1 MLARRLRVAM
11 RQAMA
16 RAVSRAAASALGIL
30 AAVTLAGCPGPSY
43 DPARPGIILIVVD
56 TLRADHLGAYGY
68 ARGTSPRLDALAAGG
83 AVFDAAWSAAPW
95 TLPSIMS
102 IMTSRYPSNHRVEN
116 DGLKLA
122 ADIPLLAETLRARG
136 YATGAFVSHVYV
148 SATFGFGRGFETFD
162 DFELSRPGYRL
173 EAGLEP
179 TADAVTDAALRWL
192 KTQRGRPVFLF
203 VHYFDPHWPYDPP
216 APYRDRFPSRYA
228 GPLDASFDSISKF
241 QDPLVDIPA
250 DYRQF
255 LVDRY
260 DGEIAF
266 TDAQIG
272 RLLDGAAA
280 AGRAERAWVVLT
292 GDHGEEFKEHGSMG
306 HGRQLYEESIRV
318 PLVIGRLGA
327 ARAAPGGDPVGTDAG
342 SAGRGGV
349 IGRRVAIPV
358 SGIDLFPTIAALS
371 GATPPAGLQGRSLVD
386 LLAGGRTTGG
396 GDPAGAGPPPDRPL
410 VSETVRLNAYRKAIR
425 RDALKLI
432 HSSGEERRELYDLDA
447 DPLERRDLSVLRP
460 QECRTLTRALFA
472 EVDILSGGWNLRW
485 SGDGRP
491 HRFQGEIKTTG
502 IIRSLIPIAPGGVKH
517 MVQGGNRMVFDD
529 ERQSGENGLTFTTA
543 PYEAEVEFYL
553 LIDGRPLV
561 DRVFL
566 GERRAKPRALPFTLA
581 GDPPSAAAF
590 SRPAHGAGADLGYYL
605 WRIRP
610 AAADQEVVLD
620 DEIRER
626 LRSLGY
632 VN

>member
-1 MLARRLRVAM
+1 MQARRHRVAM
-11 RQAMA
+11 VAMA
-16 RAVSRAAASALGIL
+16 AMVATPLALVTAAAALL
-30 AAVTLAGCPGPSY
+30 TGCPGPRY
-43 DPARPGIILIVVD
+43 DPARPDVILIVVD

-68 ARGTSPRLDALAAGG
+68 PRPTSPRIDAFAAAGV
-83 AVFDAAWSAAPW
+83 VFDAAWSAAPW

-122 ADIPLLAETLRARG
+122 ADVPLLAETLRARG

-148 SATFGFGRGFETFD
+148 SAIFGFGRGFETFE
-162 DFELSRPGYRL
+162 DFGLSRPGYRL

-179 TADAVTDAALRWL
+179 RADAVTDGALRWL
-192 KTQRGRPVFLF
+192 KAQRGRPAFLF

-216 APYRDRFPSRYA
+216 AVYRERFPSRYA
-228 GPLDASFDSISKF
+228 GPLDATFDSISKF

-255 LVDRY
+255 LIDRY
-260 DGEIAF
+260 DGEVAF

-272 RLLDGAAA
+272 RLLDGASA

-292 GDHGEEFKEHGSMG
+292 GDHGEEFKDHGSMG
-306 HGRQLYEESIRV
+306 HGRQVYEESIRV
-318 PLVIGRLGA
+318 PLVVGRL
-327 ARAAPGGDPVGTDAG
+327 RAAGPATAGGPAG
-342 SAGRGGV
+342 AGGGPTGSSV
-349 IGRRVAIPV
+349 ATGRHVTTPV
-358 SGIDLFPTIAALS
+358 SGIDLFPTIAALT
-371 GATPPAGLQGRSLVD
+371 GAAPPAGLQGRSLVD
-386 LLAGGRTTGG
+386 LIAVGAGTTGG
-396 GDPAGAGPPPDRPL
+396 SDSAGAGPPPDRPL

-425 RDALKLI
+425 RDALKMI
-432 HSSGEERRELYDLDA
+432 HSTGEERLELYDLAA
-447 DPLERRDLSVLRP
+447 DPLERRDLSAQRP
-460 QECRTLTRALFA
+460 QDCRALTRALFA
-472 EVDILSGGWNLRW
+472 EVDMLSGGWNLRW

-502 IIRSLIPIAPGGVKH
+502 IFRSLFPVARGGVKH
-517 MVQGGNRMVFDD
+517 MVQGGSTLVFDD
-529 ERQSGENGLTFTTA
+529 DRQSGENGLTFTTA
-543 PYEAEVEFYL
+543 PYEAQVEFYL
-553 LIDGRPLV
+553 LVDGRPLV
-561 DRVFL
+561 DKVFL
-566 GERRAKPRALPFTLA
+566 GEKGTRPRALPFTLA
-581 GDPPSAAAF
+581 GEPPSAAAF
-590 SRPAHGAGADLGYYL
+590 ARPAHAAGGDLGYYL

-610 AAADQEVVLD
+610 AAPDQEVILD